1 MTTWFYYWLAV
12 AVIRI
17 TYEGIKHLI
26 SKKKAADD
34 EKKLKDDSEGTTS
47 PRKRKTKNIPQARL
61 FLICTAGGLGGLIGI
76 VALSSLHQTNQ
87 ATTGTSTS
95 NNPFVQT
102 SSLQKPGSQ
111 TPQDTTDP
119 AIEIKP
125 HIKIIDDPSFPSL
138 NTRDQYLRA
147 VGDLA
152 RVQGRML
159 ANKANSRNYPE
170 IGIGPG
176 KYSGTCNLGSDTLG
190 AYRKECKII
199 QVNFSDGTAYYEK
212 PIEVLTTIAHEY
224 GHHLTEITIGLN
236 SISGLEAELIAD
248 CFAGLMHGYWDK
260 HGVLTE
266 DEVRSA
272 LNMMVYVSK
281 QEQLNTTDMHGDPG
295 QRVGA
300 FLAGAQKAQGQETPE
315 YNNFCKSL
323 DRVINW
329 SAGLP

>member
-1 MTTWFYYWLAV
+1 MTTWFYYSLGIL
-12 AVIRI
+12 VIRI
-17 TYEGIKHLI
+17 TYEGIKQL
-26 SKKKAADD
+26 KNQKTTDG
-34 EKKLKDDSEGTTS
+34 EKKFKGNSQGSTS
-47 PRKRKTKNIPQARL
+47 HSIQKSKNTPLAKII
-61 FLICTAGGLGGLIGI
+61 LIYTVAWLGWLMG
-76 VALSSLHQTNQ
+76 VMALSSLHQTNK
-87 ATTGTSTS
+87 AMTGTNT
-95 NNPFVQT
+95 NNNSFVQT
-102 SSLQKPGSQ
+102 SSFQNPGSQ
-111 TPQDTTDP
+111 NPQVTTDP
-119 AIEIKP
+119 ALEIKP

-159 ANKANSRNYPE
+159 ANKVNFRNYPE

-176 KYSGTCNLGSDTLG
+176 KYLGKCNLGSETLG